1 MSWVRPESHNIVA
14 AVTPSQG
21 RLLGPTL
28 TTRHTTS
35 CKNGGPSPEEDTP
48 RGEKRR
54 DQKVTLSIV
63 GIAYCAT
70 VGGRTV
76 STNPKYPSLEN
87 RYNQAVPPIHL
98 SPSIPHP
105 ARVRFYSK
113 LIRLSLTTILIFPD
127 LISPKPFPIMNGLTT
142 LVLLAL
148 SLAVVDATI
157 HTLCFNYFLGKDKCV
172 NGAAGQKIRCGA
184 KAKYQSKP
192 VPAFGAP
199 GKPGNSAKGG
209 NHPKNQGHHAQN
221 QGHHS
226 KGQGHH
232 ATGGHHKGR
241 GGKPALERRYDTH
254 INIMKLQSGR
264 GICDPYDTT
273 KVDGPQG
280 LQLWQES
287 LAKKMQKFAN
297 ETDSAELYGGFTWD
311 FLNGDGSNPQWGPV

>member
-1 MSWVRPESHNIVA
+1 
-14 AVTPSQG
+14 
-21 RLLGPTL
+21 
-28 TTRHTTS
+28 
-35 CKNGGPSPEEDTP
+35 
-48 RGEKRR
+48 
-54 DQKVTLSIV
+54 
-63 GIAYCAT
+63 
-70 VGGRTV
+70 
-76 STNPKYPSLEN
+76 
-87 RYNQAVPPIHL
+87 
-98 SPSIPHP
+98 
-105 ARVRFYSK
+105 
-113 LIRLSLTTILIFPD
+113 
-127 LISPKPFPIMNGLTT
+127 MNGLTT

-273 KVDGPQG
+273 KVDGVC
-280 LQLWQES
+280 LWSGPKDSKATFSNAGWVNSRKDSNCGKKVYIQRRDDPDHVHYVPVLDGCPFNAVTPEDGCFEIGVTVA